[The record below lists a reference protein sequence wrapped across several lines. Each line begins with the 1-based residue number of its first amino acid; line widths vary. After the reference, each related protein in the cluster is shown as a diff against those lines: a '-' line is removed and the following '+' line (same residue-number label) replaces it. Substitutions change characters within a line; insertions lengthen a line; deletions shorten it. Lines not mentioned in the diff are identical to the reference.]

1 MRGGGG
7 GGGSRIVYAAVAKSE
22 RFIFWVYQKQKR
34 KKRKKKKKRRSGV
47 SRVGL
52 TSPCSPPPATVAAF
66 HCTQFTDWSPVGG
79 GVPKIQPR
87 KKKKKKPNPPTKAAC
102 SNRLLPKGCHG
113 NSGGRGTRCPLWGF
127 GGVKWAWCFLKG
139 QTRGWVG

>member
-1 MRGGGG
+1 MRGGG

-22 RFIFWVYQKQKR
+22 RFIYLLSLSEAKKEKK
-34 KKRKKKKKRRSGV
+34 KKRKKRRSGV

-52 TSPCSPPPATVAAF
+52 TSPCSPPPPPATVAAF

-79 GVPKIQPR
+79 RGAKNPTT
-87 KKKKKKPNPPTKAAC
+87 KKKKAKPNPPTKAAC

-113 NSGGRGTRCPLWGF
+113 NSGGRGTRCPL
-127 GGVKWAWCFLKG
+127 
-139 QTRGWVG
+139 